1 MLADA
6 QLSRSPPGLGLNRWD
21 SDNPLTF
28 AASVATAE
36 QLGATCALLDTN
48 PLRVF
53 DPYVCLSLASLR
65 AAIDVARP
73 GRRGGQPDALSRPA
87 LDFARWFTEHVWP
100 LVV

>member
-6 QLSRSPPGLGLNRWD
+6 QLSRSPPGLDLNRWD

>member
-6 QLSRSPPGLGLNRWD
+6 QLSRSLPGLGLNRWD
-21 SDNPLTF
+21 SGNPLTF

-73 GRRGGQPDALSRPA
+73 DVVVVNPMPYPRPA